1 MKMKK
6 ENLRNAL
13 ASINALVE
21 DVKEFV
27 KANGGI
33 INTQN
38 EECDT
43 LYSYVIDWDIDE
55 VVECKVLGVKV
66 VDDTLLVLPAYGS
79 VYLCG
84 DVDIINVEDS
94 EWYVVGSC
102 GDSVLTAQTI
112 LSIAECIDEY
122 ID

>member
-1 MKMKK
+1 MKK

-43 LYSYVIDWDIDE
+43 LYSYVVDWDIDE

-79 VYLCG
+79 AYLWG
-84 DVDIINVEDS
+84 DVDITNVEDS
-94 EWYVVGSC
+94 EWYVIGSC

>member
-43 LYSYVIDWDIDE
+43 SMRL
-55 VVECKVLGVKV
+55 
-66 VDDTLLVLPAYGS
+66 
-79 VYLCG
+79 
-84 DVDIINVEDS
+84 
-94 EWYVVGSC
+94 
-102 GDSVLTAQTI
+102 
-112 LSIAECIDEY
+112 
-122 ID
+122 

>member
-6 ENLRNAL
+6 ENLQNAL
-13 ASINALVE
+13 KSINALVE

-33 INTQN
+33 IDTQN
-38 EECDT
+38 EKCDT
-43 LYSYVIDWDIDE
+43 LYSYVVDWGNDE
-55 VVECKVLGVKV
+55 VVECKVLGVRV
-66 VDDTLLVLPAYGS
+66 VDDELFILPAYGS
-79 VYLCG
+79 LYFYG
-84 DVDIINVEDS
+84 VEDITKVEMD
-94 EWYVVGSC
+94 EWYSVGYC
-102 GDSVLTAQTI
+102 GDSILTAQTI